1 MDDAVLVMTI
11 ILGFV
16 SACINVQF
24 VMLGFGNIIM
34 FLNVNVC
41 ELHLCALYESLF
53 SCLCLGAY

>member
-1 MDDAVLVMTI
+1 MLVMTI